1 MGAKHRAGGCS
12 SGRSSAMQES
22 GFVATSPSFEHSV
35 HGGRS
40 VLPGVKRVSMCLYM
54 GKRGG
59 R

>member
-1 MGAKHRAGGCS
+1 
-12 SGRSSAMQES
+12 MQES